1 MAYISFTN
9 NQLIKFL
16 NKLTIKRLTILGF
29 ALVITPL
36 IASILYSA
44 LQVNLLSKQSTEAIF
59 NAAELISTNRELTEN
74 RIKLERYASQYLV
87 LNDNEILN
95 NFFEANQK
103 VYALVERLKFNTR
116 ERQLVNTANTLQQ
129 KIKNVEQQL
138 SLKQKNS
145 EVVTLAALQ
154 PNFVDMAKLNN
165 EITTLIDI
173 KIKQQANNIKASAE
187 HINFTILNS
196 LIIIPISLLIAAA
209 FIFLISTPLKIMR
222 LKIKRLEKGNFKHK
236 IAIKGSAEITD
247 IANAL
252 DIMRQRLQ
260 ALELQKSSFLRHISH
275 ELKTPLAAIK
285 EGAELLYE
293 DAVGEL
299 NKDQHEISEIIRMNG
314 AKLQRL
320 IEDLLDFNVV
330 LDSTSLQDTEQL
342 NLTRIVN
349 HVLSERKLDIK
360 RKNLTIELTM
370 PAIEIISNQKQI
382 TVILDN
388 LLSNAIKYSPING
401 MININAECVNHQL
414 NMTITDQGMGIEQS
428 IQQKIFEAFY
438 QGPAPENEVVKSS
451 GLGLTIVK
459 ELIMRLNGDIQLTSK
474 TKKPSGTTI
483 TIMLPKAH
491 ELKEL
496 KG

>member
-1 MAYISFTN
+1 M
-9 NQLIKFL
+9 
-16 NKLTIKRLTILGF
+16 
-29 ALVITPL
+29 
-36 IASILYSA
+36 YSA
-44 LQVNLLSKQSTEAIF
+44 LQVNLLSKQSTRAIF

-74 RIKLERYASQYLV
+74 RIKLERYASQYVV
-87 LNDNEILN
+87 LNDEEILN
-95 NFFEANQK
+95 NFIEANQK
-103 VYALVERLKFNTR
+103 VYALVQTLTMNTQ
-116 ERQLVNTANTLQQ
+116 EQQLVNTAKTLEE
-129 KIKNVEQQL
+129 KIANVEQQL
-138 SLKQKNS
+138 IDNKKNT
-145 EVVTLAALQ
+145 EEITLTALQ
-154 PNFVDMAKLNN
+154 PHFINIAKLNN
-165 EITTLIDI
+165 DITVLIDN
-173 KIKQQANNIKASAE
+173 KIKEQANSIKASAE

-236 IAIKGSAEITD
+236 ITIKGSAEITD

-252 DIMRQRLQ
+252 DVMRQRLQ

-293 DAVGEL
+293 DAVGQL

-330 LDSTSLQDTEQL
+330 LDSTSLQDSEKL
-342 NLTRIVN
+342 NVAHLIN
-349 HVLSERKLDIK
+349 YVLNERKLDIK
-360 RKNLTIELTM
+360 RKNLTVELTIA
-370 PAIEIISNQKQI
+370 AIEIFSNRKQI

-401 MININAECVNHQL
+401 VIFINAKCANQQL
-414 NMTITDQGMGIEQS
+414 TITITDQGMGIKQA
-428 IQQKIFEAFY
+428 IQRKIFEAFY

-459 ELIMRLNGDIQLTSK
+459 ELVMRLNGDIQLTSN
-474 TKKPSGTTI
+474 TKKPTGTTI
-483 TIMLPKAH
+483 SIILPKAH
-491 ELKEL
+491 EIKEQ
-496 KG
+496 KDK